1 MTARPPTSRTRIG
14 RPPTSRTRIGQE
26 LGRALAFLVA
36 LQTGAQAVPSR
47 KAVFEKDVI
56 MATVD
61 KDGVIFNQSS
71 TGTPYSATGAQTRAP
86 ESEGLMGVIHSQ
98 TTSST

>member
-1 MTARPPTSRTRIG
+1 MT
-14 RPPTSRTRIGQE
+14 
-26 LGRALAFLVA
+26 

-47 KAVFEKDVI
+47 KAVFEKDVT

-61 KDGVIFNQSS
+61 KDGVIVIQSS
-71 TGTPYSATGAQTRAP
+71 TGTPHSATGAQTRAP
-86 ESEGLMGVIHSQ
+86 ESDGLMGVAHSQ